1 MFTDLRDCQIGFQN
15 TSPFHISTSRV
26 PEGLNFSTFSPT
38 PVTVFVIT
46 AILGVVCSGIS
57 LFGCVSLIS
66 NDVEQLFPCL
76 LASCMSLEKCL
87 FNFFY
92 SFFNWVVFL
101 LFNYKSSFLFSR
113 YQSLIKCMICKYFH
127 PFYGLSF
134 HFLF

>member
-1 MFTDLRDCQIGFQN
+1 MVSKILHHFTFLPAGYQKV
-15 TSPFHISTSRV
+15 SISLHSHQH
-26 PEGLNFSTFSPT
+26 LLLS
-38 PVTVFVIT
+38 VFVIT

-57 LFGCVSLIS
+57 LLFGCVSLIS

-127 PFYGLSF
+127 RFYGLSF